1 MFLQTLQFFF
11 YEWYIYKCHELLNK
25 IIKHDKAAK
34 QYMYL
39 RLNNV
44 SSLMGLSHDAYA
56 FYATC
61 ISIKI
66 FNFFLSQEAL

>member
-11 YEWYIYKCHELLNK
+11 YEWYIYKCPELLNK

-44 SSLMGLSHDAYA
+44 SSLGLSHDA
-56 FYATC
+56 
-61 ISIKI
+61 
-66 FNFFLSQEAL
+66 

>member
-11 YEWYIYKCHELLNK
+11 YEWYIYKCPELLNK

-44 SSLMGLSHDAYA
+44 SSLGLSHDAYIHFTLRA
-56 FYATC
+56 F
-61 ISIKI
+61 
-66 FNFFLSQEAL
+66 Q